1 MSLFVIAL
9 SPCLAVQN
17 CTLAWDA
24 SSDATGYRLRY
35 GTTSGNLGQSIDAGP
50 STTWTISNLNDATI
64 YYFTVAAYN
73 AAGESQPS
81 NQISY
86 TTPTPSPSG
95 AFVNGDRV
103 VALQGV
109 AARNT
114 ASTGGTILQVHSA
127 GELGTVIGG
136 PTSANGC
143 TWWNINYDTGSDG
156 WSTQEGYLAK
166 ATGPGATAGS
176 GSITREVWTGISGP
190 TVANIPV
197 GAAPSLT
204 DTRPSFEA
212 PTDWADGYGT
222 RMRGYITAPVTG
234 NYTFWIARHN
244 KVSAIMWRRCKRKA
258 TVETTLRWAGPK
270 PGESTFAPSEVIP
283 GSVLSPFNGT
293 QSP

>member
-1 MSLFVIAL
+1 MPPAIE
-9 SPCLAVQN
+9 
-17 CTLAWDA
+17 
-24 SSDATGYRLRY
+24 LRY
-35 GTTSGNLGQSIDAGP
+35 GTTSGNLGQSIDVGN
-50 STTWTISNLNDATI
+50 STTGTISNLNDATI